1 MHFADGSVCLL
12 ADAPEGFEGDEQS
25 RAPAGLHLL
34 SSYYGN
40 TASIGGWGVG
50 SYSLDP
56 LYGASLA
63 GLDEKVQRRQRLNRL
78 HEMEASGVNLPRILN
93 VSDLSR

>member
-1 MHFADGSVCLL
+1 MTIAERVINIHMSVSQDRWGKQECILQMESVCLL

-40 TASIGGWGVG
+40 TASFGGWGW
-50 SYSLDP
+50 
-56 LYGASLA
+56 
-63 GLDEKVQRRQRLNRL
+63 GLI
-78 HEMEASGVNLPRILN
+78 H
-93 VSDLSR
+93 